1 MIILDPKTGLS
12 ITIDGPQAAHP
23 VAPGP
28 ATASPATVSSMT
40 GDAAMATTRPT
51 STLFGAIIAAA
62 FVIALFSTVQA
73 VAMLASSYAGP
84 TYNSAGLDMGD
95 RF

>member
-1 MIILDPKTGLS
+1 MT
-12 ITIDGPQAAHP
+12 
-23 VAPGP
+23 
-28 ATASPATVSSMT
+28 ATRATN
-40 GDAAMATTRPT
+40 
-51 STLFGAIIAAA
+51 TLFGATIAVA

-84 TYNSAGLDMGD
+84 TYGSAGLDTSD